1 MKRKQGFEIMKIA
14 GDYMVIPAGGSRGTF
29 GGTAVLN
36 EVSAFLLNAMKT
48 HISEEELLEQLLKE
62 YAVDRDTA
70 QRDLR
75 EIINTFDELGLI
87 ER

>member
-14 GDYMVIPAGGSRGTF
+14 GDYMVIPAGGSRGTV
-29 GGTAVLN
+29 GGTAILN